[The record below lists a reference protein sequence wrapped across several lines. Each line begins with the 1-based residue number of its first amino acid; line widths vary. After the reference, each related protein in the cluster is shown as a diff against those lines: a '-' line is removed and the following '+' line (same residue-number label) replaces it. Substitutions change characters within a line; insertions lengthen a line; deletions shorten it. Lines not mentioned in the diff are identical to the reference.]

1 MSAESLEK
9 LERLVTEWIEEA
21 RRLREDNVRLDNEV
35 RELRRQVESLA
46 AEQSRHEAKLGRL
59 ANLEAEQKRWEDDRK
74 EVRKK
79 IRTILEQLHR
89 IPAE

>member
-21 RRLREDNVRLDNEV
+21 RRLREDNTRLDNEV

-59 ANLEAEQKRWEDDRK
+59 ASLEAEQKRWEDDRK

>member
-59 ANLEAEQKRWEDDRK
+59 ADLEAEQRRWEDDRK